1 MDLRYTLRFLKDD
14 LFRWTLFRHRD
25 VHCHVVTG
33 QQSGSHWLNHL
44 LGEVICEQYG
54 VPRPRHID
62 DRVLIGNPR
71 FLKPLPGVPRI
82 VWTHH
87 APSPIVHSAPCRLLL
102 RFPKYVVLVRDIRA
116 ALVSRYEKRK
126 HDFQMTFS
134 EYLRE
139 LRLLGN
145 PNKWDL
151 LKRFCFFNA
160 WGRVAELLPDGVHVV
175 HYESLQRDTEGELR
189 RAWEF
194 LELPVSDPGVFRR
207 ACEASTKEK
216 MSRNEE
222 PGRRLDLV
230 RKDERDPVA
239 WFSEEDRRFFAD
251 QCRRYL
257 RYPLGYDFANWTSAK
272 LPPPAAARPARR
284 AA

>member
-1 MDLRYTLRFLKDD
+1 MDFRYILRFISDE

-44 LGEVICEQYG
+44 LGEVICDVYR
-54 VPRPRHID
+54 VPRPKHID

-71 FLKPLPGVPRI
+71 FLKPLPNVPRI

-87 APSPIVHSAPCRLLL
+87 APSPIVHARPFRTFL

-116 ALVSRYEKRK
+116 AMVSRYEKRK
-126 HDFQMTFS
+126 DDFGISFS
-134 EYLRE
+134 EYLRD

-151 LKRFCFFNA
+151 LKRFSFFNA
-160 WGRVAELLPDGVHVV
+160 WGRVAEWMPGKVHIV
-175 HYESLQRDTEGELR
+175 HYESLRRDTVGELR
-189 RAWEF
+189 RVWDF
-194 LELPVSDPGVFRR
+194 LELPVSDKGVFQR
-207 ACEASTKEK
+207 AAEASTKER

-239 WFSEEDRRFFAD
+239 WFSDEDRRFFNE

-257 RYPLGYDFANWTSAK
+257 KYPLGYNFNNWTSAK
-272 LPPPAAARPARR
+272 LPPQTDVIRR